1 MYPNLY
7 PNRISQ
13 HLYLHQTKLF
23 LSNGVLFWR
32 KIPVATRK
40 WERLV
45 RARCLVSI
53 SFALKRETTS
63 KYWAF
68 SFTLFR
74 LCLQSPSKKLDT
86 DWILDY
92 GMKNWRNF
100 LGRSARQQK
109 FHYLINES
117 RLESRNFW
125 CGRGEKKLL
134 FHVAVKKDS
143 SRRYRS
149 RELWIKITL
158 PLEIS

>member
-1 MYPNLY
+1 MEEKFVSKFYPNKI
-7 PNRISQ
+7 PQ

-23 LSNGVLFWR
+23 LSNGILFWR

-92 GMKNWRNF
+92 GMKNWRKTF
-100 LGRSARQQK
+100 LDGPRG
-109 FHYLINES
+109 
-117 RLESRNFW
+117 SRNFTI
-125 CGRGEKKLL
+125 LL
-134 FHVAVKKDS
+134 MKAVSKAATSDAGVE
-143 SRRYRS
+143 RRNS
-149 RELWIKITL
+149 CSTW
-158 PLEIS
+158 P

>member
-1 MYPNLY
+1 MCHHTIRKGLKFITFKNIRVLKLVKEKLVSSSIQ
-7 PNRISQ
+7 NGILQ

-74 LCLQSPSKKLDT
+74 LCLPPSKKLDA
-86 DWILDY
+86 DWILDP
-92 GMKNWRNF
+92 MKWKTGETFLDGPRGNGNF
-100 LGRSARQQK
+100 T
-109 FHYLINES
+109 I
-117 RLESRNFW
+117 
-125 CGRGEKKLL
+125 LL
-134 FHVAVKKDS
+134 MKAVSKAATCDAG
-143 SRRYRS
+143 
-149 RELWIKITL
+149 
-158 PLEIS
+158 